1 MLLVLWDV
9 DQTLVNVDGL
19 GGETFAEVFRRLV
32 GRLPENSPPMSG
44 RTDLDILGEMLRRN
58 GVAPTS
64 RTVARFQREFEAA
77 FHDKVAA
84 LRRRG
89 RALPGAVDA
98 VAALAARPGVVQ
110 SVLTGNMRSVAELKL
125 ATFGLAAWLDF
136 EVGAYGTESVARA
149 DLVPLAQERAG
160 RKYGAVF
167 DARSTVLV
175 GDTPNDVAAGHQG
188 GARVVAVATGRT
200 GAAELRAAGAD
211 AVLPDLTDVDAVVAA
226 VTGSARR

>member
-1 MLLVLWDV
+1 M
-9 DQTLVNVDGL
+9 T
-19 GGETFAEVFRRLV
+19 R
-32 GRLPENSPPMSG
+32 
-44 RTDLDILGEMLRRN
+44 
-58 GVAPTS
+58 
-64 RTVARFQREFEAA
+64 
-77 FHDKVAA
+77 
-84 LRRRG
+84 RRRG
-89 RALPGAVDA
+89 RVLPGAVDA

-136 EVGAYGTESVARA
+136 EVGAYGTESMARA

-175 GDTPNDVAAGHQG
+175 GDTPNDVAAGRQG

-200 GAAELRAAGAD
+200 SAAELRAAGAD
-211 AVLPDLTDVDAVVAA
+211 VVLPDLTDVDAVVAA